1 MRNRKKLLCI
11 CITLLV
17 SAMLPA
23 SAFAQALG
31 IIAPAS
37 SSTLDS
43 GENVKIEFEVPS
55 GDTAT
60 LLIDG
65 NEVYESDSPGN
76 NSITLPQPLAL
87 GKHSIELVAE
97 GAGGT
102 AYVSDCFTVMERG
115 AETLLTANFNDGKV
129 APFSFQGAGQVGI
142 DSDGTTPVT
151 IDGIFCEGPDGGDDI
166 AAGFLMKNS
175 ITTAI
180 TSPAP
185 PAAQY
190 LLNNNF
196 KSDKWQDGINTIEYD
211 IKFFS
216 YCYFDIEG
224 RSTSWPFFG
233 GPAKGLATPNGKIGT
248 VDYEPNKWMHL
259 RHEIDYDNMRDRL
272 YVDGVLAYDAEL
284 KAYAKGNYSL
294 KFQFYRNGN
303 EAGQGFAIDNIEIM
317 HHPSIY
323 GFSEM
328 SYSSGESYVVASD
341 NTVRTLTD
349 KIKLFTNTPVI
360 TSESQDIDVNA
371 DYEGNELS
379 VKTASVNA
387 EGELEIIF
395 ENPLPTQGTVKLD
408 ISLPVRNGKN
418 EVTSTKDYFY
428 SFSCQCET
436 VTISNVEITN
446 PSQANKQYYLKKQ
459 LNSIKSEGAELS
471 ASVTIENPTG
481 SSADV
486 VLAAVVYDG
495 NKLMEIKID
504 KLQVSDGNTVENT
517 SFSVPAGIV
526 SPQLEI
532 YLFDSLT
539 DNNAL
544 SKVWSL
550 K

>member
-1 MRNRKKLLCI
+1 MRNSKKLLCI
-11 CITLLV
+11 CVTLLI

-23 SAFAQALG
+23 SAFSAALG

-37 SSTLDS
+37 NSVLDS

-65 NEVYESDSPGN
+65 KEVCESDSAGK
-76 NSITLPQPLAL
+76 NSITLAQPLAL

-97 GAGGT
+97 SAGGT
-102 AYVSDCFTVMERG
+102 AYVNDHFTVMERG
-115 AETLLTANFNDGKV
+115 SETLLTANFNDGKV

-142 DSDGTTPVT
+142 DSDGITPVT

-166 AAGFLMKNS
+166 AAGFLMEKP
-175 ITTAI
+175 ITTAFNN
-180 TSPAP
+180 TATTT
-185 PAAQY
+185 QY

-196 KSDKWQDGINTIEYD
+196 KSNKWQDGMNTIEYD

-233 GPAKGLATPNGKIGT
+233 GPAKGLATPSGKIGT

-272 YVDGVLAYDAEL
+272 YVDGKLARDAAL
-284 KAYAKGNYSL
+284 VAYAKGNYSL

-303 EAGQGFAIDNIEIM
+303 AAGQGFAIDNIEIM

-323 GFSEM
+323 GFTEM
-328 SYSSGESYVVASD
+328 SYNSGGSYVAAAD
-341 NTVRTLTD
+341 NTVRALTD
-349 KIKLFTNTPVI
+349 KIKLVTNSPVI
-360 TSESQDIDVNA
+360 TSESNDITVNA

-387 EGELEIIF
+387 EGELEITF
-395 ENPLPTQGTVKLD
+395 ENPLPTQGTINLD

-418 EVTSTKDYFY
+418 EVTSTRDYFY
-428 SFSCQCET
+428 SFSSQCEA
-436 VTISNVEITN
+436 VTISNVAITN
-446 PSQANKQYYLKKQ
+446 PSQANKLYYLKKQ
-459 LNSIKSEGAELS
+459 LNSIKSAGAELS
-471 ASVTIENPTG
+471 AAVTIENPTG

-486 VLAAVVYDG
+486 VLAAVVYDA
-495 NKLMEIKID
+495 NKLMGIKID
-504 KLQVSDGNTVENT
+504 KLQVPAGNTVKNT
-517 SFSVPAGIV
+517 SFSVPSGIV